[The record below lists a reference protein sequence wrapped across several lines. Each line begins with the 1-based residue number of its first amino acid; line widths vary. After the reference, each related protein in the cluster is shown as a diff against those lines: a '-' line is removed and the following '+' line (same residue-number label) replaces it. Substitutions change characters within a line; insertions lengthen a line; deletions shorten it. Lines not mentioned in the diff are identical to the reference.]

1 MDNKIKKFEKKI
13 ARLQQVLQNLKEDR
27 GECTYFKNHCI
38 SRFFKNIKLT
48 ESWYENKQCSVL
60 NPWSASL
67 KLQIQYIRIDIY
79 FLIAWRRCDVSRMIE
94 RFIYYFRWEKG
105 D

>member
-48 ESWYENKQCSVL
+48 ES
-60 NPWSASL
+60 
-67 KLQIQYIRIDIY
+67 
-79 FLIAWRRCDVSRMIE
+79 
-94 RFIYYFRWEKG
+94 
-105 D
+105 